1 MPSQVIVEDSLIRIE
16 GISVQNPDVV
26 EYFRSRREEDRALAA
41 IRAIELGVF
50 CLQRAEVGQS
60 LEFVKLEV
68 ERLIQAASRAV
79 DKLPEE
85 IRSKLS
91 GQDSPTAQISNTVQS
106 AQDSVQSK
114 LDEVRALFS
123 THLDPTK
130 GDATLGKAL
139 NALNALLDPRRDGSV
154 QKTVDATVLSLAGVD
169 GSISQAVRTTVDGV
183 VAPLRT
189 AIETLSLAVAK
200 AAGTQEALAV
210 SPEKGFQFEDEL
222 LPVLQNWAGSVGAE
236 LEHVGP
242 QNEPGDFVLTMR
254 DTSICGLP
262 LKIVIEAR
270 DRGQPFGRVLIA
282 KQMTDALLSWKGNFG
297 IYVSKTPGGLAKE
310 VGEWAEFGCEHGPV
324 VACTVEHL
332 KTAVRF
338 AIVDARLRAAAQQK
352 KEVDTRTVATELGR
366 FRDSLNHLTQIKRKV
381 GEIRQILDVLP
392 SIETVKTIFP
402 AGVFVSICSENET
415 KSIPRASKVSS
426 ACNRSETERANL
438 SNRHT
443 QTASNRRL
451 CASAISRLSSG
462 RESFAPL
469 TPASMYSPTICHPRA
484 SANCRSSRVCIETS

>member
-26 EYFRSRREEDRALAA
+26 QYFRSRREEDRALAA

-85 IRSKLS
+85 IRNKLA
-91 GQDSPTAQISNTVQS
+91 GQDSPTAQISSTMQSVQN
-106 AQDSVQSK
+106 SVQSK
-114 LDEVRALFS
+114 LDEVRTLFN

-130 GDATLGKAL
+130 GDATLGRAL
-139 NALNALLDPRRDGSV
+139 ITLNALLDPRRDDSV
-154 QKTVDATVLSLAGVD
+154 QKTVEATIQSLAGAD
-169 GSISQAVRTTVDGV
+169 GAISQAVRTTVEGV

-189 AIETLSLAVAK
+189 AVETLSLAVAK
-200 AAGTQEALAV
+200 EAGTQEAFAV

-222 LPVLQNWAGSVGAE
+222 LAMLQDYAGSVGAE

-254 DTSICGLP
+254 DTSLCGLP

-270 DRGQPFGRVLIA
+270 DRGQAFGRVLIG
-282 KQMTDALLSWKGNFG
+282 KQMTDALLRWKGNFG

-310 VGEWAEFGCEHGPV
+310 VGEWSEFGCEHGPV
-324 VACTVEHL
+324 IACTVEHL
-332 KTAVRF
+332 KTALRF
-338 AIVDARLRAAAQQK
+338 GVVDNRLRAAAQQK
-352 KEVDTRTVATELGR
+352 REIDTRSVAAELGR

-381 GEIRQILDVLP
+381 GELRQTLDVLS
-392 SIETVKTIFP
+392 SIETE
-402 AGVFVSICSENET
+402 ADQMRNEIQQT
-415 KSIPRASKVSS
+415 LGKVEGLL
-426 ACNRSETERANL
+426 A
-438 SNRHT
+438 
-443 QTASNRRL
+443 
-451 CASAISRLSSG
+451 
-462 RESFAPL
+462 
-469 TPASMYSPTICHPRA
+469 
-484 SANCRSSRVCIETS
+484 